1 MRSSKTSPP
10 CLLSCLSQLH
20 SVVWMGLLKV
30 SYLASFAAE
39 DTRIAR
45 AVNGEI
51 VSESELDRPKAY
63 VVVSDPLSTA
73 SKELIA
79 KRAKIQEEQ
88 GEEERRLLPISTFTQ
103 GVKASESKI
112 S

>member
-1 MRSSKTSPP
+1 
-10 CLLSCLSQLH
+10 
-20 SVVWMGLLKV
+20 MGLLKV

-51 VSESELDRPKAY
+51 VSESELDRPEAY

-79 KRAKIQEEQ
+79 KKWAKIQEEQ
-88 GEEERRLLPISTFTQ
+88 GEEERRLLPISTFMQ
-103 GVKASESKI
+103 GVKASESNLSEI

>member
-1 MRSSKTSPP
+1 
-10 CLLSCLSQLH
+10 
-20 SVVWMGLLKV
+20 MGLLKV